1 MSSSH
6 LNDLEV
12 NLSFLLCSV
21 FTLLPEA
28 TFFRQFVLKKQV
40 AHVRSGRDYF
50 ILHDSDIL
58 SLYPELNNV
67 SLRRFAFILLDPLL
81 RNGPCENFTL
91 LVQFLKKF
99 KYNYKRYFLI
109 KNKNYSN
116 PPTSREINT
125 SAIKT
130 LYLLSGI

>member
-1 MSSSH
+1 MPSSQ
-6 LNDLEV
+6 LNDLEA

-28 TFFRQFVLKKQV
+28 SFFTQFVLKKQV

-50 ILHDSDIL
+50 ILDDSDIL
-58 SLYPELNNV
+58 RLYPALNNV
-67 SLRRFAFILLDPLL
+67 SLRRFAFSLLDPLIQ
-81 RNGPCENFTL
+81 NGSHKNSTL

-99 KYNYKRYFLI
+99 RYNYKRYFLL
-109 KNKNYSN
+109 KNKNYSK
-116 PPTSREINT
+116 PPTNLQINT